1 MLLTRFDRP
10 YHIVSSDITANHF
23 KKPRPILH
31 TFSDGAKSGMYR
43 HRSVT
48 LSSLER
54 DVKNYYFN
62 LKGDNKMKD
71 FLSITVDDEL
81 DFSSVSERK
90 DKFILLNEGYYSFRV
105 LGVNM
110 DRYQGS
116 ENSKSCPVAK
126 LLLSIENDKG
136 NVVLNHFFFLNNSS
150 TQQIAD
156 FFESIGQPLTGR
168 CNPDWDATVGLSGG
182 CYLTQKELTY
192 RTINKVKRFVPA
204 SKPNLE
210 RKEEPWY
217 V

>member
-1 MLLTRFDRP
+1 
-10 YHIVSSDITANHF
+10 
-23 KKPRPILH
+23 
-31 TFSDGAKSGMYR
+31 
-43 HRSVT
+43 
-48 LSSLER
+48 
-54 DVKNYYFN
+54 
-62 LKGDNKMKD
+62 MKD

-156 FFESIGQPLTGR
+156 FLSQSVSRLQAVAIPIGMQPSVS
-168 CNPDWDATVGLSGG
+168 AAAA
-182 CYLTQKELTY
+182 
-192 RTINKVKRFVPA
+192 I
-204 SKPNLE
+204 
-210 RKEEPWY
+210 
-217 V
+217 

>member
-1 MLLTRFDRP
+1 
-10 YHIVSSDITANHF
+10 
-23 KKPRPILH
+23 
-31 TFSDGAKSGMYR
+31 
-43 HRSVT
+43 
-48 LSSLER
+48 
-54 DVKNYYFN
+54 
-62 LKGDNKMKD
+62 MKD

-156 FFESIGQPLTGR
+156 FFESIGQPLTG
-168 CNPDWDATVGLSGG
+168 CCKPDWDATVGLGGG

-217 V
+217 EEEYD

>member
-1 MLLTRFDRP
+1 
-10 YHIVSSDITANHF
+10 
-23 KKPRPILH
+23 
-31 TFSDGAKSGMYR
+31 
-43 HRSVT
+43 
-48 LSSLER
+48 
-54 DVKNYYFN
+54 
-62 LKGDNKMKD
+62 MKD

-156 FFESIGQPLTGR
+156 FFEPIGQPLTGR
-168 CNPDWDATVGLSGG
+168 CNPDWDAPVGLSGG
-182 CYLTQKELTY
+182 CYLTQ
-192 RTINKVKRFVPA
+192 
-204 SKPNLE
+204 
-210 RKEEPWY
+210 
-217 V
+217 

>member
-1 MLLTRFDRP
+1 
-10 YHIVSSDITANHF
+10 
-23 KKPRPILH
+23 
-31 TFSDGAKSGMYR
+31 MYR
-43 HRSVT
+43 HRPVT

-54 DVKNYYFN
+54 DTKKYYFN
-62 LKGDNKMKD
+62 TKGDNKRKI
-71 FLSITVDDEL
+71 FYSISVDDEL

-156 FFESIGQPLTGR
+156 FFEPIGQPLTGR

-192 RTINKVKRFVPA
+192 
-204 SKPNLE
+204 E
-210 RKEEPWY
+210 H
-217 V
+217 

>member
-10 YHIVSSDITANHF
+10 YHIVSSDIIANHF
-23 KKPRPILH
+23 KNSKPILH
-31 TFSDGAKSGMYR
+31 TFSDGAKSGLYR
-43 HRSVT
+43 HRPVIIP
-48 LSSLER
+48 SLES
-54 DVKNYYFN
+54 DIKNYYFIIR
-62 LKGDNKMKD
+62 GDNKMKD

-192 RTINKVKRFVPA
+192 RTINKVKRFVPV

>member
-1 MLLTRFDRP
+1 
-10 YHIVSSDITANHF
+10 
-23 KKPRPILH
+23 
-31 TFSDGAKSGMYR
+31 
-43 HRSVT
+43 
-48 LSSLER
+48 
-54 DVKNYYFN
+54 
-62 LKGDNKMKD
+62 MKD

-192 RTINKVKRFVPA
+192 RTINKVKRFVPV

-217 V
+217 EEEYD

>member
-1 MLLTRFDRP
+1 
-10 YHIVSSDITANHF
+10 
-23 KKPRPILH
+23 
-31 TFSDGAKSGMYR
+31 
-43 HRSVT
+43 
-48 LSSLER
+48 
-54 DVKNYYFN
+54 
-62 LKGDNKMKD
+62 MKD
-71 FLSITVDDEL
+71 NLSITVDDEL

-156 FFESIGQPLTGR
+156 FFESISQPLTGR

-204 SKPNLE
+204 SKPNSE